1 MEACQRF
8 PWPLMFK
15 HRLSGLNWGGFV
27 SVLMATGGN
36 LPSKWSMPDPRGGPQ
51 NAVNVFLWGWLKPDP
66 WGSACLHKEDCVHIN
81 ITVATGS
88 GSF

>member
-1 MEACQRF
+1 MSSEG
-8 PWPLMFK
+8 
-15 HRLSGLNWGGFV
+15 LSKVFVATDVCGLNAAVGFV
-27 SVLMATGGN
+27 SVLMANGGN

-88 GSF
+88 GTF